1 MQYDFV
7 PMPDRKPL
15 KWPNG
20 ARIAVMLTLNLE
32 YWDLVKDTDA
42 PYYPGGPSIL
52 PDPLP
57 GNIADLPNYSWREY
71 GQRVGIWRLMD
82 IFDKAG
88 VPATCTMNAK
98 MGLERR
104 RVIDAVNERG
114 WEIVAHNYVQT
125 ELLTD
130 YANESEKE
138 REIIRETL
146 RVYNDVVGRP
156 AKGWLSSSLRC
167 TENTSD
173 ILAAEGM
180 IFHTDIMN
188 DDQPFLIQT
197 PSGPIVS
204 VPYSNEV
211 NDFQIFLRRGNT
223 TSQAAEVIIEQ
234 FDELYREGAESGRL
248 MNIGIHPH
256 VWGQPF
262 RVRALREFLEHVSKY
277 DGVWF
282 AKREE
287 IAEWYL
293 ENHESHISPNGS
305 GKS

>member
-1 MQYDFV
+1 MQYNFV

-20 ARIAVMLTLNLE
+20 ARIAVMLTLNME
-32 YWDLVKDTDA
+32 YWDLTKDTDA

-71 GQRVGIWRLMD
+71 GQRVGIWRIMD

-104 RVIDAVNERG
+104 RVVDAVNERG

-130 YANESEKE
+130 YAHDIDKE

-146 RVYNDVVGRP
+146 RVYEEVIGRP
-156 AKGWLSSSLRC
+156 PKGWLSSSLRC

-173 ILAAEGM
+173 ILAEEGM

-234 FDELYREGAESGRL
+234 FDELYQEGAESGRL

-262 RVRALREFLEHVSKY
+262 RVRALREFLEHVKKF

-293 ENHESHISPNGS
+293 ENHESHIS
-305 GKS
+305 

>member
-1 MQYDFV
+1 MHYDFV

-20 ARIAVMLTLNLE
+20 ARIAVMLTLNME

-104 RVIDAVNERG
+104 RVVDAVNERG

-130 YANESEKE
+130 YANDIDKE

-146 RVYNDVVGRP
+146 RVYQDVVGRP

-173 ILAAEGM
+173 ILAEEGM
-180 IFHTDIMN
+180 IYHTDIMN

-262 RVRALREFLEHVSKY
+262 RVRALREFLEHVKKF

-293 ENHESHISPNGS
+293 ENHESHIS
-305 GKS
+305 

>member
-1 MQYDFV
+1 MHYDFV

-20 ARIAVMLTLNLE
+20 ARIAVMLTFNLE

-42 PYYPGGPSIL
+42 PYSPGGPSIL

-130 YANESEKE
+130 YANEPEKE

-173 ILAAEGM
+173 ILAEEGM

-293 ENHESHISPNGS
+293 ENHESHIG
-305 GKS
+305 

>member
-1 MQYDFV
+1 MHYDFV

-20 ARIAVMLTLNLE
+20 ARIAVMLTFNLE

-130 YANESEKE
+130 YANEPEKE

-173 ILAAEGM
+173 ILAEEGM

-293 ENHESHISPNGS
+293 ENHESHIG
-305 GKS
+305 

>member
-20 ARIAVMLTLNLE
+20 ARIAVMLTFNME
-32 YWDLVKDTDA
+32 YWDLVKDTDE

-71 GQRVGIWRLMD
+71 GQRVGIWRLID

-104 RVIDAVNERG
+104 RVVDAVNERG

-130 YANESEKE
+130 YANDIDKE
-138 REIIRETL
+138 REIIRNTL
-146 RVYNDVVGRP
+146 GVYNDVVGRP

-173 ILAAEGM
+173 ILAEEGM

-293 ENHESHISPNGS
+293 ENHESHISPSGS
-305 GKS
+305 GNP

>member
-20 ARIAVMLTLNLE
+20 ARIAVLLTFNLE

-57 GNIADLPNYSWREY
+57 GNIADLPNYTWREY

-82 IFDKAG
+82 IFDRAG
-88 VPATCTMNAK
+88 VPASCTMNAK

-104 RVIDAVNERG
+104 RVVDAVNERG
-114 WEIVAHNYVQT
+114 WELVAHNYVQT

-130 YANESEKE
+130 FATEPDRE

-146 RVYNDVVGRP
+146 RVYEQVVGRK
-156 AKGWLSSSLRC
+156 ARGWLSSSLRC

-173 ILAAEGM
+173 ILANEGL

-188 DDQPFLIQT
+188 DDQPFLIHT
-197 PSGPIVS
+197 DHGPIVS

-223 TSQAAEVIIEQ
+223 TSQAAELIIEQ

-262 RVRALREFLEHVSKY
+262 RVRALREFLEHIKKF

-293 ENHESHISPNGS
+293 ENHSSHIG
-305 GKS
+305 

>member
-20 ARIAVMLTLNLE
+20 ARIAVMLCLNME
-32 YWDLVKDTDA
+32 YWDLTKDTDA

-104 RVIDAVNERG
+104 RVVDAVNERG

-130 YANESEKE
+130 YAHDIDKE

-146 RVYNDVVGRP
+146 RVYRDVVGRP

-173 ILAAEGM
+173 ILAEEGM

-188 DDQPFLIQT
+188 DDQPYLIQT
-197 PSGPIVS
+197 PTGPIVS

-234 FDELYREGAESGRL
+234 FDELYQEGAESGRL

-262 RVRALREFLEHVSKY
+262 RVRALREFLEHIKKF

-293 ENHESHISPNGS
+293 ENHKSHIG
-305 GKS
+305 

>member
-15 KWPNG
+15 KFPNG
-20 ARIAVMLTLNLE
+20 ARLALMLSFNLE
-32 YWDLVKDTDA
+32 YWDLIKDTEE

-57 GNIADLPNYSWREY
+57 GNVADLPNYTWREY
-71 GQRVGIWRLMD
+71 GQRVGIWRLID

-88 VPATCTMNAK
+88 VPASCTMNAK

-104 RVIDAVNERG
+104 RVVDAVNERG
-114 WEIVAHNYVQT
+114 WELVAHNYVQT

-130 YANESEKE
+130 YAHEPDKE
-138 REIIRETL
+138 REVIRETL
-146 RVYNDVVGRP
+146 RVYQDVVGRP

-167 TENTSD
+167 TTNTSD
-173 ILAAEGM
+173 ILAEEGL

-188 DDQPFLIQT
+188 DDQPYLIRT
-197 PSGPIVS
+197 DHGPIVS

-211 NDFQIFLRRGNT
+211 NDFQIFFRRGMS
-223 TSQAAEVIIEQ
+223 TSMAAEVIIEQ

-256 VWGQPF
+256 VWGHPF
-262 RVRALREFLEHVSKY
+262 RVRALREFLAHVKRF

-293 ENHESHISPNGS
+293 ENHASHIG
-305 GKS
+305 

>member
-15 KWPNG
+15 KFPNG
-20 ARIAVMLTLNLE
+20 ARIALMLTFNLE
-32 YWDLVKDTDA
+32 YWDLTKDTEE
-42 PYYPGGPSIL
+42 PYYPGGPSVL

-57 GNIADLPNYSWREY
+57 GNVADLPNYTWREY

-104 RVIDAVNERG
+104 RVVDAVNERG
-114 WEIVAHNYVQT
+114 WELVAHNYVQT

-130 YANESEKE
+130 YAHEPEKE
-138 REIIRETL
+138 REVILETL

-167 TENTSD
+167 TPNTSG
-173 ILAAEGM
+173 ILAEQGL

-188 DDQPFLIQT
+188 DDQPFLIRT
-197 PSGPIVS
+197 DHGPIVS

-211 NDFQIFLRRGNT
+211 NDFQIFYRRGMS
-223 TSQAAEVIIEQ
+223 TSMAAEMIIEQ

-256 VWGQPF
+256 VWGHPF
-262 RVRALREFLEHVSKY
+262 RVRALREFLDHVKRF

-293 ENHESHISPNGS
+293 ENHESHIG
-305 GKS
+305 

>member
-1 MQYDFV
+1 MHYDFV

-20 ARIAVMLTLNLE
+20 ARIAVMLTLNME

-104 RVIDAVNERG
+104 RVVDAVNERG

-130 YANESEKE
+130 YANDIDKE
-138 REIIRETL
+138 REIILETL
-146 RVYNDVVGRP
+146 RVYQDVVGRP

-173 ILAAEGM
+173 ILAEEGM
-180 IFHTDIMN
+180 IYHTDIMN

-262 RVRALREFLEHVSKY
+262 RVRALREFLEHVKKF

-293 ENHESHISPNGS
+293 ENHESHIS
-305 GKS
+305 